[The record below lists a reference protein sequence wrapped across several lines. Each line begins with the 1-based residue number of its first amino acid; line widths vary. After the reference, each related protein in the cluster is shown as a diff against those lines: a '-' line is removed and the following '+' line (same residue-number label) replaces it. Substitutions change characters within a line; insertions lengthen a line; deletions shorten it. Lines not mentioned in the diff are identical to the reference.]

1 MKTFFIP
8 VYFSIVLTGW
18 GIPVYIIQFVITK
31 YAGVHYRF
39 ILPIVSAIICA
50 ILSLVFVFG
59 LTSVES
65 VSEFFRRVAYG
76 IMILIVFQIPTGILF
91 LVGYLTTKASQ
102 RLNDIDRMKHLDLE

>member
-31 YAGVHYRF
+31 YAGVKYRF
-39 ILPIVSAIICA
+39 ILPIVSGIICGP
-50 ILSLVFVFG
+50 LSLVFVFG

-65 VSEFFRRVAYG
+65 VSELFRRVVYG
-76 IMILIVFQIPTGILF
+76 IMVLIVFQFPTGILL
-91 LVGYLTTKASQ
+91 LVGYLTTKVSQ
-102 RLNDIDRMKHLDLE
+102 QLNDIDKMKTLDLE